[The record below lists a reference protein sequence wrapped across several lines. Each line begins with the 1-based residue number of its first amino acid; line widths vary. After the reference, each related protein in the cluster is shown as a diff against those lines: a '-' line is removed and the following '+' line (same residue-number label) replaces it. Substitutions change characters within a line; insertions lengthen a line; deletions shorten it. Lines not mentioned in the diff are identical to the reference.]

1 MKNELNINQESFCN
15 KAKMSLYSFPITA
28 TASITNI
35 TTFELFVKLKSPEF
49 EKIITTIRGIE
60 DEKEQDKLKDANL
73 QTVTPSGIYSNR
85 NQKDFIEHTG
95 IICIDFDHIADL
107 ADFKQ
112 KILSDSEIETLL
124 LFLSPS
130 GAGYKWFVRI
140 PKNVY
145 THISYFNA
153 IKHYVKSTYDFEI
166 DNKCKNISRA
176 CYLSYDPDAYLNV
189 DNPKELG
196 SDFLDKWMPQIE
208 EKLPSSLNNTFDSQ
222 LNIKRVKSV
231 VDQLVDNNINITDDY
246 EDWLNV
252 GFSLCQL
259 EESGR
264 DFFHQIS
271 RISSKYDKNEVD
283 DKYSSLLSNY
293 NEEITLGT
301 FFFLAEQY
309 GVKPIIDYKEMKKD
323 VNINP
328 STLYSKK
335 LRTMPERLAEAKK
348 LPKIQRL
355 LGNIWCK
362 GEVHILFGDNGT
374 GKSVWATQIANA
386 LSKGESTFINL
397 PNEAGIQKV
406 LFYDFE
412 LSDVQIMNRYSDAE
426 GNVYP
431 FNSNLTLDS
440 LDFSDPFFTNSRV
453 GLDKLIINKFKED
466 IVEFKPDILIIDNI
480 TFLKTEALHEGKVA
494 LELIKALIE
503 LKKEF
508 LLSILILAH
517 TPKVPPGSLII
528 NNHLAGSKHLSNLAD
543 SVSTIGVSTTDKNIK
558 YVKSVKCRSTEKEF
572 DTNNVILVKQEKIGS
587 FLQFTYLEQASE
599 YLLVKDPMKI
609 KEEEIEEE
617 VRNEVIYLHQQGMS
631 CRNIAQQTDLSK
643 SKVDRIIQSHK
654 TDDNVLL

>member
-1 MKNELNINQESFCN
+1 MKNELNINQECFCN

-140 PKNVY
+140 PKNVC
-145 THISYFNA
+145 THISYFFA

-283 DKYSSLLSNY
+283 DKYSSLLSDY

-309 GVKPIIDYKEMKKD
+309 GVKPIIDKNRDIEDILDNSSIPLK
-323 VNINP
+323 
-328 STLYSKK
+328 KK
-335 LRTMPERLAEAKK
+335 LRTMPERLADAKK

-386 LSKGESTFINL
+386 LSKGENTFGNL

-412 LSDVQIMNRYSDAE
+412 LSDVQLMNRYSDNE

-440 LDFSDPFFTNSRV
+440 LDFSDPFFTN
-453 GLDKLIINKFKED
+453 GKGGFDKLIIKKIKED
-466 IVEFKPDILIIDNI
+466 IIENKPDILIIDNI
-480 TFLKTEALHEGKVA
+480 TFLKTEALQEGKVA

-503 LKKEF
+503 FKKEF
-508 LLSILILAH
+508 SLSILILAH

-543 SVSTIGVSTTDKNIK
+543 SMSTIGVSASDKNIK

-572 DTNNVILVKQEKIGS
+572 DANNVILVKQEKIGS
-587 FLQFTYLEQASE
+587 FLQFTYLEQGSE
-599 YLLVKDPMKI
+599 YLLVKDPVKI
-609 KEEEIEEE
+609 QEE
-617 VRNEVIYLHQQGMS
+617 VIQEEVINEVIYLHQQGLS
-631 CRNIAQQTDLSK
+631 CRKIADQTDLSK
-643 SKVDRIIQSHK
+643 SKVNRIINDHRS
-654 TDDNVLL
+654 DGNVLL

>member
-15 KAKMSLYSFPITA
+15 KAKMSLYSFPITE
-28 TASITNI
+28 TASIANI
-35 TTFELFVKLKSPEF
+35 TTFKLFVKLKSPEF

-60 DEKEQDKLKDANL
+60 DEKEQDKLKDAYL

-95 IICIDFDHIADL
+95 IICLDFDHIADL

-166 DNKCKNISRA
+166 DNKCKNISRG

-271 RISSKYDKNEVD
+271 RISSKYEKNEVD

-412 LSDVQIMNRYSDAE
+412 LSDVQIISRYTDDY
-426 GNVYP
+426 GKVYP
-431 FNSNLTLDS
+431 FNSNLIIDS
-440 LDFSDPFFTNSRV
+440 WDFSDPYFANIKIK
-453 GLDKLIINKFKED
+453 LDKLIINKMREN
-466 IVEFKPDILIIDNI
+466 IIEYKPDILIIDNI
-480 TFLKTEALHEGKVA
+480 TFLKTEAIQEAKVA
-494 LELIKALIE
+494 LELIKTLISF
-503 LKKEF
+503 KKEYPI
-508 LLSILILAH
+508 SILILAH
-517 TPKVPPGSLII
+517 TPKIKAGSPIT
-528 NNHLAGSKHLSNLAD
+528 NNDLAGSKHLSNLVD
-543 SVSTIGVSTTDKNIK
+543 SISSIGVSATDKGIK
-558 YVKSVKCRSTEKEF
+558 YIKSIKCRSTQKEF
-572 DTNNVILVKQEKIGS
+572 DAGNVILVKQEKPGS
-587 FLQFTYLEQASE
+587 FLQFTYLEQGNE
-599 YLLVKDPMKI
+599 YQLIKDPMKI
-609 KEEEIEEE
+609 KEEEIDDE
-617 VRNEVIYLHQQGMS
+617 VKNEVIYLHQQGMS
-631 CRNIAQQTDLSK
+631 CRNIAEQMNLSK

-654 TDDNVLL
+654 IDDNVLL

>member
-1 MKNELNINQESFCN
+1 MKNELNINQDSFCK
-15 KAKMSLYSFPITA
+15 KAKMSLYSFPITE
-28 TASITNI
+28 TASIANI
-35 TTFELFVKLKSPEF
+35 TTFELFVKVKSPEF

-60 DEKEQDKLKDANL
+60 DEDEQDKLKAAYL
-73 QTVTPSGIYSNR
+73 QSVTPSGIYSNR

-95 IICIDFDHIADL
+95 IICIDFDDIADL

-153 IKHYVKSTYDFEI
+153 IKHYMKSTYDFEI
-166 DNKCKNISRA
+166 DNQCKNISRG

-196 SDFLDKWMPQIE
+196 SDFLDKWVPHVE
-208 EKLPSSLNNTFDSQ
+208 EKSYDSSNKNYDSN

-231 VDQLVDNNINITDDY
+231 VDQLIEHNINLTEDY
-246 EDWLNV
+246 EDWLNI

-259 EESGR
+259 DESGR

-271 RISSKYDKNEVD
+271 KISSKYEANEVD
-283 DKYSSLLSNY
+283 AKYSSLLSNY

-309 GVKPIIDYKEMKKD
+309 GVKPIVDKNKDIDILDNSSIPLK
-323 VNINP
+323 
-328 STLYSKK
+328 KK
-335 LRTMPERLAEAKK
+335 LRTMPERLADAKK

-386 LSKGESTFINL
+386 LSKGENTFGNL

-412 LSDVQIMNRYSDAE
+412 LSDVQLMNRYSDNE

-440 LDFSDPFFTNSRV
+440 LDFSEPFFTN
-453 GLDKLIINKFKED
+453 GKGGFDKLIIKKIKED
-466 IVEFKPDILIIDNI
+466 IIENKPDILIIDNI
-480 TFLKTEALHEGKVA
+480 TFLKTEALQEGKVA

-503 LKKEF
+503 FKKEF
-508 LLSILILAH
+508 SLSILILAH

-543 SVSTIGVSTTDKNIK
+543 SMSTIGVSASDKNIK

-572 DTNNVILVKQEKIGS
+572 DANNVILVKQEKIGS
-587 FLQFTYLEQASE
+587 FLQFTYLEQGSE
-599 YLLVKDPMKI
+599 YLLVKDPVKI
-609 KEEEIEEE
+609 QEE
-617 VRNEVIYLHQQGMS
+617 VIQEEVINEVIYLHQQGLS
-631 CRNIAQQTDLSK
+631 CRKIADQTDLSK
-643 SKVDRIIQSHK
+643 SKVNRIINDHRS
-654 TDDNVLL
+654 DGNVVL

>member
-15 KAKMSLYSFPITA
+15 KAEMSLYSFPITE
-28 TASITNI
+28 TASIANI

-60 DEKEQDKLKDANL
+60 DEKEQDKLKAANL
-73 QTVTPSGIYSNR
+73 PNVTPSGIYSNR

-140 PKNVY
+140 PKNVSS
-145 THISYFNA
+145 HISYFNA

-166 DNKCKNISRA
+166 DNQCKNISRT
-176 CYLSYDPDAYLNV
+176 CFLSYDPDAYLNV

-196 SDFLDKWMPQIE
+196 SDFLDKWMPQID
-208 EKLPSSLNNTFDSQ
+208 EKLPNSLNNTFDSQ
-222 LNIKRVKSV
+222 SNIKRVKSV

-271 RISSKYDKNEVD
+271 RISSKYEKSEVD

-309 GVKPIIDYKEMKKD
+309 GVKPIMEYKEIKKD

-431 FNSNLTLDS
+431 FNSNLIIDS
-440 LDFSDPFFTNSRV
+440 LDFSDPYFTNSRV

-466 IVEFKPDILIIDNI
+466 IVEYKPDVLIIDNI

-508 LLSILILAH
+508 SLSILILAH

-543 SVSTIGVSTTDKNIK
+543 SVSTIGVSATDKNIK

-572 DTNNVILVKQEKIGS
+572 DANNVILVKQEKIRS

-631 CRNIAQQTDLSK
+631 CRNIAAQTDLSK

-654 TDDNVLL
+654 IDDNVLL